1 MNYEGA
7 LPPTITVARAAQLLG
22 IGRRQAY
29 EAVHRGEI
37 PSLRVGRRLLV
48 PTHQLLELLGLPADE
63 LIRLERA
70 GHT

>member
-1 MNYEGA
+1 MDHEGA
-7 LPPTITVARAAQLLG
+7 LPPTITVARAGQLLG

-29 EAVHRGEI
+29 EAVHRGDI

-63 LIRLERA
+63 LIQLERA
-70 GHT
+70 GHP